1 MKSIDGIDQ
10 LQRVVVAL
18 ALVLLAGCAAP
29 SKPLAVDHPANPDA
43 PEAVT
48 EPLQPM
54 LMQGMAGDTPEF
66 GPPLK
71 REHGEKQPGTYTC
84 PMHPAAVSDKPG
96 ECPKCGMSLTR
107 KGAKQ

>member
-1 MKSIDGIDQ
+1 MKSTDGIDQ

-29 SKPLAVDHPANPDA
+29 SKPLALDHPANPDA

-48 EPLQPM
+48 APMQPM
-54 LMQGMAGDTPEF
+54 LMQAASETEA
-66 GPPLK
+66 GPPTS
-71 REHGEKQPGTYTC
+71 PAVYTC
-84 PMHPAAVSDKPG
+84 PMHPDVVSDKPG
-96 ECPKCGMSLTR
+96 ECPKCGMSLMR